1 MEKLCIALYKR
12 LLLALL
18 LITLTSCYTIKS
30 SVINYLD
37 KKWPAK
43 YWYEQKRVQDSV
55 PLVPQFTKQNKTNH
69 HSLSNLDSLPQPQYR
84 L

>member
-30 SVINYLD
+30 TVVDFLD
-37 KKWPAK
+37 KTWPAK

-69 HSLSNLDSLPQPQYR
+69 HSLSNLDSLHQPQYR